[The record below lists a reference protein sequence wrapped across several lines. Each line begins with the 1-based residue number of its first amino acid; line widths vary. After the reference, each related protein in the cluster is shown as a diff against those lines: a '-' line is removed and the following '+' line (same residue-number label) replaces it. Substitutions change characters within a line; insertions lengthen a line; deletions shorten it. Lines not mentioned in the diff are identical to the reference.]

1 MAPAT
6 VRRSAAGAASVIALA
21 ILAVAGS
28 AAPAYA
34 HNTVID
40 EGPAA
45 ESTVTEDPGE
55 VWIETND
62 VLLDI
67 EGATAMDV
75 VGPDGRHYASACPS
89 VDGAIAS
96 VPAEL
101 GPAGEYTVAYRVVS
115 ADGHPITGDH
125 TFTWEPADGAAL
137 AEGSAERACATG
149 SATGDDASGPDD
161 AAGGAGEGTDAAASD
176 AGADVAWIAIAAVVV
191 IGAGIAAF
199 ALTRRRPPAADEA
212 AADAGAAPDAD
223 AASDREPRDDR

>member
-1 MAPAT
+1 MAPAAARRT
-6 VRRSAAGAASVIALA
+6 VAGAASAVALA
-21 ILAVAGS
+21 LLVVAGP
-28 AAPAYA
+28 AAPAFA

-45 ESTVTEDPGE
+45 ESTIAEPPGE

-75 VGPDGRHYASACPS
+75 VGPDGRHYATECPT

-96 VPAEL
+96 VAAEL

-125 TFTWEPADGAAL
+125 TFLWEPADGAAV
-137 AEGSAERACATG
+137 AEGSADAVCATG
-149 SATGDDASGPDD
+149 SGDAGAGPDD
-161 AAGGAGEGTDAAASD
+161 AVGGVDEGTDAAASG

-199 ALTRRRPPAADEA
+199 ALKRQRPGPEA
-212 AADAGAAPDAD
+212 GPEAGADADAD
-223 AASDREPRDDR
+223 AASDLGRRDDR

>member
-1 MAPAT
+1 MRT
-6 VRRSAAGAASVIALA
+6 AASRVG
-21 ILAVAGS
+21 AVAGAVVVLVLAFGS
-28 AAPAYA
+28 APAHA
-34 HNTVID
+34 HNSVID

-45 ESTVTEDPGE
+45 DSTIAEPPGE

-75 VGPDGRHYASACPS
+75 VGPDGRHYATACPT

-96 VPAEL
+96 VAAEL

-125 TFTWEPADGAAL
+125 TFVWAPADGDAV
-137 AEGSAERACATG
+137 AEGSADAVCTTG
-149 SATGDDASGPDD
+149 SGDAASGPDD
-161 AAGGAGEGTDAAASD
+161 AVGGVDEGTGAAESG
-176 AGADVAWIAIAAVVV
+176 AGADVAWIVIAAVVV

-199 ALTRRRPPAADEA
+199 AFTRRRPGPEAGPGA
-212 AADAGAAPDAD
+212 AADTDAD
-223 AASDREPRDDR
+223 AASDLEGSDDR

>member
-6 VRRSAAGAASVIALA
+6 VRRRAAGAVSAFALA
-21 ILAVAGS
+21 LLAVAGP
-28 AAPAYA
+28 AAPAFA

-45 ESTVTEDPGE
+45 ESTVTEAPGD

-67 EGATAMDV
+67 DGATALDV
-75 VGPDGRHYASACPS
+75 VGPDGRHYATACPS
-89 VDGAIAS
+89 VDGPIAS
-96 VPAEL
+96 VAAEL

-125 TFTWEPADGAAL
+125 TFRWEPADGEAL
-137 AEGSAERACATG
+137 AEGSADAVCATG
-149 SATGDDASGPDD
+149 SSDAAGPDD
-161 AAGGAGEGTDAAASD
+161 GVDEGTDAAASG
-176 AGADVAWIAIAAVVV
+176 AGADVAWIAVAAVVV

-199 ALTRRRPPAADEA
+199 ALTRRRPRAEA
-212 AADAGAAPDAD
+212 AADADAD
-223 AASDREPRDDR
+223 AAPDVDAASHPARPDDR

>member
-1 MAPAT
+1 MAPAI

-21 ILAVAGS
+21 LLAVAGS

-75 VGPDGRHYASACPS
+75 VGPDGRHYATACPS

-96 VPAEL
+96 VAAEL

-125 TFTWEPADGAAL
+125 AFTWEPADGAAL
-137 AEGSAERACATG
+137 AEGSAEPAC
-149 SATGDDASGPDD
+149 ATGDDASGPDD
-161 AAGGAGEGTDAAASD
+161 AAGGAGEGADAAASG

>member
-1 MAPAT
+1 MRPAASRAGA
-6 VRRSAAGAASVIALA
+6 VAGAAVVLVLA
-21 ILAVAGS
+21 FGS
-28 AAPAYA
+28 APAYA
-34 HNTVID
+34 HNSVID

-45 ESTVTEDPGE
+45 ESTIAEPPGE

-75 VGPDGRHYASACPS
+75 VGPDGRHYATACPT

-96 VPAEL
+96 VAAEL

-125 TFTWEPADGAAL
+125 TFLWEPADGAAV
-137 AEGSAERACATG
+137 AEGSADAVCAAG
-149 SATGDDASGPDD
+149 SGDAAAEPDD
-161 AAGGAGEGTDAAASD
+161 AVGGVEEGTDAAASGS
-176 AGADVAWIAIAAVVV
+176 GADLAWIVIAAVVV

-199 ALTRRRPPAADEA
+199 ALTRRRSRPEA
-212 AADAGAAPDAD
+212 GPEAPADADAD
-223 AASDREPRDDR
+223 AASDLERRDDR

>member
-1 MAPAT
+1 MASAT
-6 VRRSAAGAASVIALA
+6 VRRAAAGAASVMALA
-21 ILAVAGS
+21 LLAVAGS
-28 AAPAYA
+28 AAPAHA
-34 HNTVID
+34 HNSVID

-75 VGPDGRHYASACPS
+75 VGPDDRHYATACPS

-96 VPAEL
+96 VAAEL

-137 AEGSAERACATG
+137 AEGSAEAACAAGSTG
-149 SATGDDASGPDD
+149 GDDASGPGD
-161 AAGGAGEGTDAAASD
+161 AVGGVDEGTDAAASG
-176 AGADVAWIAIAAVVV
+176 AGTDVAWIVIAAVVV

-199 ALTRRRPPAADEA
+199 ALTRRRSPARDEASADE
-212 AADAGAAPDAD
+212 GAAPDVD
-223 AASDREPRDDR
+223 AASDPERRDER

>member
-6 VRRSAAGAASVIALA
+6 MRRAVAGAAFAISLAALP
-21 ILAVAGS
+21 VAGP
-28 AAPAYA
+28 AAPAFA

-45 ESTVTEDPGE
+45 ESTIAEPPVE

-75 VGPDGRHYASACPS
+75 VGPDGRHYATACPT

-96 VPAEL
+96 VAAEL

-125 TFTWEPADGAAL
+125 TFLWEPGDGAAL
-137 AEGSAERACATG
+137 AEGSADAVCATG
-149 SATGDDASGPDD
+149 SGDAAAGPDD
-161 AAGGAGEGTDAAASD
+161 AVGGVDERTDAAASG
-176 AGADVAWIAIAAVVV
+176 ASADVAWIAIAAVVV
-191 IGAGIAAF
+191 IGAGVAAF
-199 ALTRRRPPAADEA
+199 VLTRRRPRPGGAVVTEA
-212 AADAGAAPDAD
+212 EPDAD
-223 AASDREPRDDR
+223 AASDLDQRGHR

>member
-21 ILAVAGS
+21 LLAVAGS

-62 VLLDI
+62 VLLDV

-75 VGPDGRHYASACPS
+75 VGPDGLHYATACPS

-96 VPAEL
+96 VAAGL

-115 ADGHPITGDH
+115 ADGHPITGEH

-137 AEGSAERACATG
+137 AEGSAEAACATG
-149 SATGDDASGPDD
+149 STGDDASGPDD
-161 AAGGAGEGTDAAASD
+161 AVGGVDEGADAAASG
-176 AGADVAWIAIAAVVV
+176 AGADVVWIAIAAVVV

-199 ALTRRRPPAADEA
+199 ALTRRRPPVGNEDAADEGA
-212 AADAGAAPDAD
+212 AHEGDEAADPDAR
-223 AASDREPRDDR
+223 DRR